1 MSSNSFRTL
10 SDDQL
15 LLEVKRLAQCE
26 RRATAA
32 LIRALVE
39 IDTRRLFLSEGC
51 SSLFT
56 YCTQQLHLSE
66 AAAYNRMEAARA
78 ARHFPVVLDAIE
90 QGQLS
95 LTSARLLAPHLTE
108 DNHARVLAAA
118 VHKSKREVEELV
130 AALNPQPQASPV
142 IRRVPSAP
150 SAPPSERSSPL
161 AQIEDEHESPGVDGP
176 APRPVLSAV
185 QNVTRQSPLA
195 VAAVKPVAP
204 ALYRLHVT
212 LPVAT
217 YEKLGRAQRI
227 LRHAVP
233 SGDPAEILD
242 RALTLLVE
250 HLERRR
256 FAEVRSP
263 RPGSIANDGSRHV
276 PAAVRRTVWRR
287 DEGRCAFVGR
297 GGRCQETAFLE
308 FHHVEPYAAGGAT
321 TVENIQLRCRAHN
334 QYEARLFFGD
344 MEVRED
350 RPAWGDLAAAVVA
363 RRAASIA
370 VGTH

>member
-1 MSSNSFRTL
+1 MSSNSFRAL

-15 LLEVKRLAQCE
+15 LLEVKRLAHCE

-39 IDTRRLFLSEGC
+39 FDTRKLFLREGC

-56 YCTQQLHLSE
+56 YCTQELHLSE
-66 AAAYNRMEAARA
+66 AAAYNRIEAARA
-78 ARHFPVVLDAIE
+78 ARHFPAMLDALE

-95 LTSARLLAPHLTE
+95 LTAARLLAPHLTE

-118 VHKSKREVEELV
+118 VHKSKRHVEELV
-130 AALNPQPQASPV
+130 AALNPQPQAPPV
-142 IRRVPSAP
+142 IRRVPSTQ
-150 SAPPSERSSPL
+150 PPSEPSPVV
-161 AQIEDEHESPGVDGP
+161 AHIEAEHDVPETA
-176 APRPVLSAV
+176 APTSRPMLSAV
-185 QNVTRQSPLA
+185 QNVTRQTPLA
-195 VAAVKPVAP
+195 TAAVKPVAP
-204 ALYRLHVT
+204 ELYRLHVT
-212 LPVAT
+212 LPAAT

-242 RALTLLVE
+242 RALTLLVA

-263 RPGSIANDGSRHV
+263 RSSSTASGSSRHV
-276 PAAVRRTVWRR
+276 PADVRRTVWRR

-297 GGRCQETAFLE
+297 SGRCQETAFLE
-308 FHHVEPYAAGGAT
+308 FHHVEPYAAGGAA

-334 QYEARLFFGD
+334 QYEARLFLGD

-350 RPAWGDLAAAVVA
+350 RLAWGGAAVVQRCVTEIA
-363 RRAASIA
+363 GAS
-370 VGTH
+370 